1 MRLLVD
7 THILLWALNDDPRLN
22 SKQRNALL
30 EAQETI
36 VSAATIWEISI
47 KRALGKL
54 TVSDNPVKYALAAG
68 YIPLSITWD
77 HAEIAGALTPHHAD
91 PFDRLLIA
99 QARCEGLTILTKDS
113 VFRRYDVSVFD
124 SAADEDVHEF

>member
-7 THILLWALNDDPRLN
+7 THILLWALSDDPSLN
-22 SKQRNALL
+22 SKERNVLL

-54 TVSDNPVKYALAAG
+54 KVSENLLEHVKAAG
-68 YIPLSITWD
+68 YIPLSITWV
-77 HAEIAGALTPHHAD
+77 HAEIAGALSPHHAD

-99 QARCEGLTILTKDS
+99 QAQCEGLTILTKDS
-113 VFRRYDVSVFD
+113 IFRRYKVNVI
-124 SAADEDVHEF
+124 

>member
-7 THILLWALNDDPRLN
+7 THILLWALSDDPSLK
-22 SKQRNALL
+22 SKEKNALL

-54 TVSDNPVKYALAAG
+54 EVIESPIEYATAAG
-68 YIPLSITWD
+68 YIPLLITWQ
-77 HAEIAGALTPHHAD
+77 HADVAGALYPHHKD

-99 QARCEGLTILTKDS
+99 QAQCEELIILTNDS
-113 VFRRYDVSVFD
+113 IFHDYDVSVI
-124 SAADEDVHEF
+124 